1 MAKFVLGW
9 GSHLYY
15 WVYPGAMAATIG
27 IMIGYIVGIF
37 FPDTINSGTP
47 GPVFMAL
54 VAIIAAFGISYI
66 AYSGVQAS
74 TVTNFAIN
82 TIQILAL
89 LFFTVLAIMYRI
101 GHPEGSMG
109 MALDGTKKVL
119 HYAFSGDAPAHPG
132 AWSVVAPHG
141 FNSVMLQ
148 ATIAIFLLCGF
159 ESVTSLGEEARNPKK
174 DIARGVLLSLLIQ
187 GLFCYMIEYFGANYF
202 MSSAY
207 SMADAKGSAAPIG
220 DMMVIIGN
228 TLLAGHGQAFM
239 VIEAVTVFLALV
251 GTTLACINTG
261 ARVTY
266 AMAATKRCRSIS
278 VSCTAKTSTRIGPS
292 GRWR

>member
-1 MAKFVLGW
+1 MAKFVLGS

-37 FPDTINSGTP
+37 FPSVINSGTP
-47 GPVFMAL
+47 GPIFMAL
-54 VAIIAAFGISYI
+54 VAIIAAFGIAYI

-74 TVTNFAIN
+74 TVTNFTIN
-82 TIQILAL
+82 AIQITAL
-89 LFFTVLAIMYRI
+89 LIFTVLAILHRV

-119 HYAFSGDAPAHPG
+119 HHAFSGDAPAHPS

-159 ESVTSLGEEARNPKK
+159 ESITSLGEEARNPKK
-174 DIARGVLLSLLIQ
+174 DIARGVRSH
-187 GLFCYMIEYFGANYF
+187 C
-202 MSSAY
+202 SSKAW
-207 SMADAKGSAAPIG
+207 S
-220 DMMVIIGN
+220 
-228 TLLAGHGQAFM
+228 
-239 VIEAVTVFLALV
+239 VTCSNILPR
-251 GTTLACINTG
+251 TTL
-261 ARVTY
+261 
-266 AMAATKRCRSIS
+266 
-278 VSCTAKTSTRIGPS
+278 
-292 GRWR
+292 